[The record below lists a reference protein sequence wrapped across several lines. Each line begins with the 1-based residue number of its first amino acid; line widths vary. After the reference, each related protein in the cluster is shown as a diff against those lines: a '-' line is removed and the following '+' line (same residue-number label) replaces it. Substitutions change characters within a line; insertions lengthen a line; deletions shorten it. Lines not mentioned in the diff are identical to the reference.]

1 VPTFSKSSGASRTRD
16 DLRARVA
23 VMRRLFFASLIL
35 TIIAAARPHAL
46 LVEALRSIGGLP
58 PHIAGQF
65 HEAVGFQQGP
75 DGTYYVFDRRAH
87 AVFAVNQARTAA
99 RTLVDIG
106 QEEGRLIQPRGF
118 DLNDDGRIAVADAPR
133 NRHRI
138 QVFDAAGVRTAGFY
152 VPGQPAA
159 RVVLD
164 NLLLNGTGSLHFAEN
179 RLLLSHPESGALV
192 NLYTPA
198 GYPTQTFGQLRST
211 GFEADRELHLAHNAG
226 LPLADPTGGFYFV
239 FITGRP
245 MFRKYSADGTLLFE
259 RHVEGAEIDAFLEAQ
274 PTKWPRRR
282 VEDREAPVV
291 PPVIRTATVS
301 PRGELWI
308 SMAVPYTYVYD
319 RQGDKIRTVQFY
331 GAGLM
336 SPTSLAF
343 SRTGTLL
350 ATPGC
355 YEFPG

>member
-1 VPTFSKSSGASRTRD
+1 MGAPVKLDRVLVT
-16 DLRARVA
+16 LTLALAVLPIARA
-23 VMRRLFFASLIL
+23 
-35 TIIAAARPHAL
+35 HAL
-46 LVEALRSIGGLP
+46 RVETLRSIGGLP
-58 PHIAGQF
+58 PHIAGGF

-87 AVFAVNQARTAA
+87 AVFAVNEARTAV

-106 QEEGRLIQPRGF
+106 QEDGRLIQPKGF
-118 DLNDDGRIAVADAPR
+118 DVAADGRIAVADAPR

-138 QVFDAAGVRTAGFY
+138 QVFGADGVRRAGFY
-152 VPGQPAA
+152 LPGQPAA
-159 RVVLD
+159 PIVVD
-164 NLLLNGTGSLHFAEN
+164 NLMLNGTGSVHWAGT

-192 NLYTPA
+192 TAYSPG
-198 GYPTQTFGQLRST
+198 GYSTLIFGELRRS

-239 FITGRP
+239 FLTGRP
-245 MFRKYSADGTLLFE
+245 VFRKYSGEGTLLFE
-259 RHVEGAEIDAFLEAQ
+259 RHIEGAEIDALLDAQ
-274 PTKWPRRR
+274 PTVWPRRR
-282 VEDREAPVV
+282 VDDREV
-291 PPVIRTATVS
+291 PFVAPVIRAAAVS
-301 PRGELWI
+301 PRGDLWI

-319 RQGDKIRTVQFY
+319 RQGDKIRTVQFH

-343 SRTGTLL
+343 SRTGTVLV
-350 ATPGC
+350 TPGC